1 MNRLP
6 TYDSLK
12 PGIPPQHQQW
22 PGLTDDMN
30 PRPDHGEDWYSG
42 SGKLTGKVALI
53 TGGDS
58 GIGRAIALMFARE
71 GADVA
76 ISYFN
81 EEEDAQETLQL
92 ITEAGQ
98 RGLALP
104 GDLTDPEHCRSIIRQ
119 TVEQL
124 GGLDIL
130 INNAA
135 YQHELQGL
143 ENLKVEEA
151 ERVFK
156 TNILAMFWVTQEA
169 LKHLQP
175 GSSIICTG
183 SVQAL
188 DGDPSL
194 IDYACTKAAVHNFIR
209 ALAKQLVS
217 RQIRVNGVAP
227 GPVWTPLIP
236 STFDAESVADFGSS
250 SFWGRPAMPAEI
262 APAYVY
268 LASDVAR
275 YVTGEVIAITG
286 QKIVSR

>member
-1 MNRLP
+1 MNRP
-6 TYDSLK
+6 PAYNNLK
-12 PGIPPQHQQW
+12 QGIPAQHQDW
-22 PGLTDDMN
+22 PGLTGAMN
-30 PRPDHGEDWYSG
+30 PRPDHGEDWYKG
-42 SGKLTGKVALI
+42 TDKLTGKVALI

-58 GIGRAIALMFARE
+58 GIGRAVALMFARE
-71 GADVA
+71 GANVA

-81 EEEDAQETLQL
+81 EDEDAQETLAL
-92 ITEAGQ
+92 VTEAGRQ
-98 RGLALP
+98 GILLP
-104 GDLTDPEHCRSIIRQ
+104 GDLADPGHCRAIVQQ

-124 GGLDIL
+124 GKLDIL
-130 INNAA
+130 VNNAA

-143 ENLKVEEA
+143 EELKVEDA
-151 ERVFK
+151 ERVFR
-156 TNILAMFWVTQEA
+156 TNILSFFWVTQEA
-169 LKHLQP
+169 LKHMQP
-175 GSSIICTG
+175 GSNIICTG

-194 IDYACTKAAVHNFIR
+194 IDYACTKAAIHNFIR
-209 ALAKQLVS
+209 VLAKQLVP

-236 STFDAESVADFGSS
+236 STFAAESVADFGSS

-268 LASDVAR
+268 LASDEAQ

>member
-6 TYDSLK
+6 TYDNLK
-12 PGIPPQHQQW
+12 SGISPQHQQW
-22 PGLTDDMN
+22 PGLTGDMN
-30 PRPDHGEDWYSG
+30 PRPDHGEDWYKG
-42 SGKLTGKVALI
+42 TDKLAGKVALI

-58 GIGRAIALMFARE
+58 GIGRAVALMFARE
-71 GADVA
+71 GANVA
-76 ISYFN
+76 ISYFD

-98 RGLALP
+98 RGIALP
-104 GDLTDPEHCRSIIRQ
+104 GDLTDPEHCQSIVRQ

-143 ENLKVEEA
+143 EELKVEEA

-156 TNILAMFWVTQEA
+156 TNILAMFWITQEA
-169 LKHLQP
+169 LKHLKP

-188 DGDPSL
+188 DGDPML
-194 IDYACTKAAVHNFIR
+194 IDYACTKAAIHNFAR
-209 ALAKQLVS
+209 ALAKQLAS
-217 RQIRVNGVAP
+217 RRIRVNVVAP

-236 STFDAESVADFGSS
+236 ATFSAESVAGFGSGTY
-250 SFWGRPAMPAEI
+250 WGRPAMPAEI
-262 APAYVY
+262 ATAYVY
-268 LASDVAR
+268 LASDDAQ
-275 YVTGEVIAITG
+275 YVTGETIAITG
-286 QKIVSR
+286 QEITSR